1 MVIGDAICGRHVAAP
16 GHGQPLSC
24 NLPVLLRFQWDA
36 YSSDPILDAQAR
48 RQAAEAAER
57 RSISQPRSVPGPGRS
72 PARRA
77 EAPGASRGGPSS
89 YTEETACAGRVAT
102 DHGHFCVVC
111 MVVCAVHGW
120 AMVL

>member
-1 MVIGDAICGRHVAAP
+1 MANLLAVIFPCCCAQRD
-16 GHGQPLSC
+16 
-24 NLPVLLRFQWDA
+24 D

-57 RSISQPRSVPGPGRS
+57 RQMSQPRSVPGPGRS

-89 YTEETACAGRVAT
+89 YGGDGMRWGGG
-102 DHGHFCVVC
+102 D
-111 MVVCAVHGW
+111 
-120 AMVL
+120 